1 MATIKISELKDISEG
16 TTPDLVNTKD
26 LANLHES
33 ETRSIH
39 GGDCNYAGKSYGAG
53 VTIRRDHQI
62 LYCED
67 RPWYKGGDRWKVVGS
82 Y

>member
-16 TTPDLVNTKD
+16 TSPDLVNTKD

-53 VTIRRDHQI
+53 VTIYREGQK

-67 RPWYKGGDRWKVVGS
+67 RPWYKGGDRWKVK
-82 Y
+82 